1 MALPLTAGL
10 RVAMRIAKF
19 AGKKLTKKGKQG
31 YKLSRSLVKSKRAR
45 TIFAKST
52 VKKTGTA
59 LNYSYRTGSDIAKGT
74 QRHLKFIKNIITPH
88 LKHPLGLNKQQGK
101 SFHHLITRPTFGSAK
116 TRSIATD
123 RALHKA
129 KKPRKILAKAGIYG
143 AYGYGINKIKS

>member
-1 MALPLTAGL
+1 MALPLASAGL
-10 RVAMRIAKF
+10 RVAMAIAKH

-31 YKLSRSLVKSKRAR
+31 YKLSKSLVKSKRAR
-45 TIFAKST
+45 IKFGKATTAVAKR
-52 VKKTGTA
+52 
-59 LNYSYRTGSDIAKGT
+59 NIYSDQSLASET
-74 QRHLKFIKNIITPH
+74 QRHLKFTKNIITPH

-143 AYGYGINKIKS
+143 AYGYGAYKMKS

>member
-31 YKLSRSLVKSKRAR
+31 YKLSKSLVKSKRAR
-45 TIFAKST
+45 TKFGKATTAHFSNVAKR
-52 VKKTGTA
+52 
-59 LNYSYRTGSDIAKGT
+59 NIYSVQSLASET
-74 QRHLKFIKNIITPH
+74 QRHLKFTKNIITPH

-101 SFHHLITRPTFGSAK
+101 SFHHLITRPTFGEGQ
-116 TRSIATD
+116 TRSITTD
-123 RALHKA
+123 LALLKS

-143 AYGYGINKIKS
+143 AYGYGIHKIKS

>member
-1 MALPLTAGL
+1 MALPLASAGL
-10 RVAMRIAKF
+10 RVAMAIAKH

-45 TIFAKST
+45 IKFGKATTAVAKR
-52 VKKTGTA
+52 
-59 LNYSYRTGSDIAKGT
+59 NIYSVQSLASET
-74 QRHLKFIKNIITPH
+74 QRHLKFTKNIITPH

-143 AYGYGINKIKS
+143 AYGYGIHKIES